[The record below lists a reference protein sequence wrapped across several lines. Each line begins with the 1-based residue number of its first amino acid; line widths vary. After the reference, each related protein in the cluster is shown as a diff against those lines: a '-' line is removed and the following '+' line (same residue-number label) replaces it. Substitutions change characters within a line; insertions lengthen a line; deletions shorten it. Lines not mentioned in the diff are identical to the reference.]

1 MAATRAR
8 ASSAV
13 ERAQPTRMH
22 GLPQSALVHEYM
34 WIVEKFAAQ
43 YRAVARGADL
53 RAAGALGLVEAA
65 ARFEPKRGL
74 RFSTYAWTWVKGAV
88 LAELRRSH
96 VVPVAEWTARKDKR
110 QGRPPRVMVVFGA
123 LDEDAPESASF
134 EPAEQEGDADHSM
147 RLRGVRAAAEA
158 LEDPS
163 HRQVVAGTLAGKTP
177 EQIGETMGLG
187 DERVRQLLRE
197 AQSLLAALMWDD
209 TWEDERMDDDD
220 LSASDLALIQ
230 DPAFYRTAQPL
241 VRRLAVAVLEA
252 RKEEED
258 TEPADAVVEANEQIL
273 AAHEKTWELE
283 KALANAKASADKLR
297 DRVQT
302 LEVTL
307 RTERDRLKA
316 ARAAAFDRVCANEV
330 RGLLRQ
336 AMKALKP

>member
-1 MAATRAR
+1 MAAIRAR

-13 ERAQPTRMH
+13 ARAHPTRMH

-34 WIVEKFAAQ
+34 WIVEKFEAQ
-43 YRAVARGADL
+43 YRAAAPGADL
-53 RAAGALGLVEAA
+53 HAAGALGLVEAA
-65 ARFEPKRGL
+65 ARFEPARGL
-74 RFSTYAWTWVKGAV
+74 RFSTYAWSWVKGAV

-123 LDEDAPESASF
+123 LDEEATEAASA
-134 EPAEQEGDADHSM
+134 EPAEQEGDADHAM
-147 RLRGVRAAAEA
+147 RLRGVREAADG

-177 EQIGETMGLG
+177 EQIGLAMGLG

-197 AQSLLAALMWDD
+197 AQGLLAESMWDD
-209 TWEDERMDDDD
+209 TWEDERMDDDE
-220 LSASDLALIQ
+220 LSGSDISLIQ

-252 RKEEED
+252 RSKAERD
-258 TEPADAVVEANEQIL
+258 EPADAVVEANEQVL

-283 KALANAKASADKLR
+283 KALASTKASLDKLR

-316 ARAAAFDRVCANEV
+316 ARAATFDRLCAAEV